1 MTREQLQHCFQS
13 LPPEMQQRLIE
24 RVGAFREYLE
34 KAGTVREK
42 LYSEFP
48 TIDSRAAAAVS
59 LVVARF
65 L

>member
-13 LPPEMQQRLIE
+13 LPPEVRERLAE
-24 RVGAFREYLE
+24 KAAEFREYVE
-34 KAGTVREK
+34 KAGTVRVK
-42 LYSEFP
+42 LGSDFP
-48 TIDSRAAAAVS
+48 TMGPRAAAVLS